1 MEKIAF
7 SLITVTTLLALAAC
21 GSANNAS
28 TSKTSTSSAKTSISS
43 SASSSKSSSSSQKKT
58 TSSSQETASNA
69 SSAVASSSS
78 TTQPA
83 SDSVP
88 ATDAGQAAAATPAA
102 SPAPATSLVA
112 GTWSGATAQAKSIKM
127 TIDANGNITV
137 VANYGD
143 DNSDIVRQS
152 TAHGTAVEV
161 APGFYRWDQSSGD
174 DEALLAGVT
183 GLGWDG
189 ATQVA
194 EGFLL
199 QGNQYTPVLFRGP
212 AGQPLDYTDP
222 NNYHAFTNAV
232 LTKE

>member
-1 MEKIAF
+1 MKKIAF

-21 GSANNAS
+21 GSASNAS
-28 TSKTSTSSAKTSISS
+28 TSKTSASSAKTSVSS
-43 SASSSKSSSSSQKKT
+43 SSSSSKSSSSSQKKT
-58 TSSSQETASNA
+58 TSSSQETVSGA
-69 SSAVASSSS
+69 SSAVATEQSAASQSASASSAAES
-78 TTQPA
+78 
-83 SDSVP
+83 
-88 ATDAGQAAAATPAA
+88 GQASTPQTA
-102 SPAPATSLVA
+102 SPASATALVA
-112 GTWSGATAQAKSIKM
+112 GTWSGTTAQAKSIKM

-189 ATQVA
+189 DTQVA
-194 EGFLL
+194 EGFIL

-222 NNYHAFTNAV
+222 NNYQAFTNAV

>member
-1 MEKIAF
+1 MKKIAF

-21 GSANNAS
+21 GSASNAS
-28 TSKTSTSSAKTSISS
+28 TSKTSASSAKTSVSS
-43 SASSSKSSSSSQKKT
+43 SSTSKSSSSSQKKT
-58 TSSSQETASNA
+58 TSSSQERASEA

-78 TTQPA
+78 ATQPA
-83 SDSVP
+83 SDSAP
-88 ATDAGQAAAATPAA
+88 ATDAGQTAAATPAA
-102 SPAPATSLVA
+102 SPASATALVA

-161 APGFYRWDQSSGD
+161 APSFYRWDQSSGD

-189 ATQVA
+189 DTQVA
-194 EGFLL
+194 EGFIL

-222 NNYHAFTNAV
+222 NNYQAFTNAV

>member
-1 MEKIAF
+1 MKKITL
-7 SLITVTTLLALAAC
+7 SLITVTTLLTLAAC
-21 GSANNAS
+21 GSASTAS
-28 TSKTSTSSAKTSISS
+28 TSKTSTSSAKTSVSS
-43 SASSSKSSSSSQKKT
+43 SSSSSKSSSSKEKT
-58 TSSSQETASNA
+58 VASSSQGRASEA
-69 SSAVASSSS
+69 SSAVESSSS
-78 TTQPA
+78 ATQPA
-83 SDSVP
+83 SDSAP
-88 ATDAGQAAAATPAA
+88 ATDAGQTAAATPAA
-102 SPAPATSLVA
+102 SPASATALIA

-161 APGFYRWDQSSGD
+161 APGFYRWDRSSGD

-189 ATQVA
+189 DTQVA
-194 EGFLL
+194 EGFIL

-222 NNYHAFTNAV
+222 NNYQAFTNAV